1 MKKTLRIAAPW
12 LLLIALV
19 AAAIVVPLL
28 TKPAPLPKELSLV
41 EEAWYAILNDYV
53 DKESIDLKVLSSGA
67 IKGMLEA
74 VNDPYTDYFNADEYE
89 LIKNLNIEGSYGG
102 IGASVSIDDGQIIVV
117 TPFKDTPAERAG
129 IKPKDSI
136 LEINGES
143 TEGMSLDKAA
153 LKIMGEPGTQVTLM
167 VLHKGEEEPVTL
179 VITREEIDL
188 PSVYSEILPDNIAHI
203 EITRFT
209 SRTGSEFIS
218 ALEAAL
224 DQDVAGVILDL
235 RDNTGGVVI
244 SAVTVTSQFLKD
256 GVVLYTVDS
265 EGGKQEWGVES
276 GGIATDLPLAILVNE
291 NSASGSEVVAGALQ
305 DYERGPLVGTL
316 TFGKGSVNHFRQL
329 SDGSAIYITIG
340 RWETPDGRL
349 IEGQGLSPDI
359 EVGLTDEDIQQGK
372 DPQLDKAIEYIKSQ
386 L

>member
-19 AAAIVVPLL
+19 AAAIVVPLM

-41 EEAWYAILNDYV
+41 EEAWYTILNDYV
-53 DKESIDLKVLSSGA
+53 DKDSIDLKVLSSGA
-67 IKGMLEA
+67 IKGMLQA
-74 VNDPYTDYFNADEYE
+74 VNDPYTDYFNAAEYE
-89 LIKNLNIEGSYGG
+89 LINKLNIEGSYGG

-117 TPFKDTPAERAG
+117 VPFKDTPAERAG

-143 TEGMSLDKAA
+143 TEGMTLDKAA
-153 LKIMGEPGTQVTLM
+153 LKIMGEPGTQVTLK

-209 SRTGSEFIS
+209 SRTGAEFIS
-218 ALEAAL
+218 ALETVL
-224 DQDVAGVILDL
+224 EQDVAGVILDM
-235 RDNTGGVVI
+235 RDNTGGVVT

-265 EGGKQEWGVES
+265 EGGKQKWGVES

-291 NSASGSEVVAGALQ
+291 NSASGSEVVAGAVQ

-340 RWETPDGRL
+340 RWETPNGRL

-359 EVGLTDEDIQQGK
+359 EVELTDEDIQQGK

>member
-19 AAAIVVPLL
+19 AAAIVVPLM
-28 TKPAPLPKELSLV
+28 TKPTPLPKELSLV
-41 EEAWYAILNDYV
+41 EEAWYVILNDYV
-53 DKESIDLKVLSSGA
+53 DKDSIDLKVLSSGA

-89 LIKNLNIEGSYGG
+89 LLNRLNIEGSYGG

-136 LEINGES
+136 LEIDGES

-153 LKIMGEPGTQVTLM
+153 LKIIGEPGSQVTLK

-203 EITRFT
+203 QITRFT
-209 SRTGSEFIS
+209 SRTGAEFVS

-224 DQDVAGVILDL
+224 DQDVAGIILDL
-235 RDNTGGVVI
+235 RDNTGGVVT
-244 SAVTVTSQFLKD
+244 SAVTVTSQFLKE

-265 EGGKQEWGVES
+265 EGGKQKLGVES

-291 NSASGSEVVAGALQ
+291 NSASASEVVSGALQ
-305 DYERGPLVGTL
+305 DYERGPLIGNQ
-316 TFGKGSVNHFRQL
+316 TFGKGSVNHFRNL
-329 SDGSAIYITIG
+329 SDGSSIYITIG
-340 RWETPDGRL
+340 RWETSNGRL

-359 EVGLTDEDIQQGK
+359 EVELTDEDIQQGR
-372 DPQLDKAIEYIKSQ
+372 DPQLDKAVEYIKSQ